1 MRKIEEK
8 LISAIERWVPF
19 HLDNTDFRIV
29 DSKNGEVYL
38 HNNCIAKV
46 VKHPQPVFGKDYIYV
61 DSISLCGWNTNTTRS
76 RLRALG
82 VNICQRN
89 YMPVMGCREISPY
102 GWHKADYTRSI
113 GF

>member
-8 LISAIERWVPF
+8 LLVAIERWTPF

-29 DSKNGEVYL
+29 DTSLGEVYL

-46 VKHPQPVFGKDYIYV
+46 IKHPTPLFGRPYIYV
-61 DSISLCGWNTNTTRS
+61 SEISLCGWNTPTTRS

-82 VNICQRN
+82 IEICQKDFMPILEDRPIDPSAWHRPSRN
-89 YMPVMGCREISPY
+89 WAIS
-102 GWHKADYTRSI
+102 
-113 GF
+113 

>member
-8 LISAIERWVPF
+8 LVRAVRDWKSF

-29 DSKNGEVYL
+29 SHRKGEIYL

-46 VKHPQPVFGKDYIYV
+46 VKHPWPICGKTYIYINE
-61 DSISLCGWNTNTTRS
+61 ISLCGWNTPTTRS

-82 VNICQRN
+82 VNIRQKDF
-89 YMPVMGCREISPY
+89 MPILDGDEISPY
-102 GWHKADYTRSI
+102 GWHKAKYTRTI
-113 GF
+113 N